1 MATTDTTTTDST
13 TDDNAAI
20 IRDAHDRIL
29 QAIADLKAIGVAVPI
44 ALHLAA
50 HAIARHPINDRRK
63 P

>member
-1 MATTDTTTTDST
+1 MATTDTTTTDTT

-50 HAIARHPINDRRK
+50 TTSYQ
-63 P
+63 